1 MIEEIERFHSRG
13 RHTCKFT
20 ETKESVYIRKEFN
33 SHRTGLVP
41 NMATV
46 TSCENGAKQREN
58 AAASGFSHFSGQ
70 SETRLKVSEEE
81 SGHFFFISAGLHFG
95 DLGEIL
101 IVFRTRKGKSLN
113 FFQLFSM
120 LRE

>member
-1 MIEEIERFHSRG
+1 MEEIKKTAGKRACERLPAF
-13 RHTCKFT
+13 
-20 ETKESVYIRKEFN
+20 
-33 SHRTGLVP
+33 
-41 NMATV
+41 
-46 TSCENGAKQREN
+46 
-58 AAASGFSHFSGQ
+58 FSGQ

-81 SGHFFFISAGLHFG
+81 SGHFSFHQWTFE

-101 IVFRTRKGKSLN
+101 IVFWTRKGKSLN